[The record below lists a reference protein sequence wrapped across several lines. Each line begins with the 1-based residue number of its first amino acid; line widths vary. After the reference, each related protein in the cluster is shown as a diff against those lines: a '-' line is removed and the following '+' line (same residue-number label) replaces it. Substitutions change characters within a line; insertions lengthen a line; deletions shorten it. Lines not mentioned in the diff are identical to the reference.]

1 MECPKCHRPQ
11 PEGGTECVSC
21 GLIFARYR
29 ESPPEVTVLPASERG
44 RFSRILDYML
54 FSRPSSTAS
63 AIYGRAALLLFLFAW
78 SWWFWLDSADGGYAG
93 RSFMHLVNLPFHEAG
108 HVFTRPLGSFM
119 TSLGGSLGQ
128 LLMPAVCLAVLLFRT
143 RDSFGASVSL
153 WWLGESFLDLSP
165 YIGDAGSMTLPLLG
179 GNTGRSAP
187 YGFHDWNYI
196 LSEAGLLEHDHLLAV
211 LARLTGTVFM
221 ALALVW
227 GGAVLLRAWRS
238 ERGS

>member
-1 MECPKCHRPQ
+1 MECPKCHHPQ
-11 PEGGTECVSC
+11 SDNGTECVSC
-21 GLIFARYR
+21 GLIFAKYR
-29 ESPPEVTVLPASERG
+29 ERPPEAAVPPAPEQG
-44 RFSRILDYML
+44 RMSRILEYLL
-54 FSRPSSTAS
+54 FSRPSTTEA
-63 AIYGRAALLLFLFAW
+63 AVYGRAALLLFLFAW

-108 HVFTRPLGSFM
+108 HVFTRPLSSFM

-128 LLMPAVCLAVLLFRT
+128 LLMPAVCLSVLLFRT
-143 RDSFGASVSL
+143 RDTFGAAVSL

-165 YIGDAGSMTLPLLG
+165 YIGDAGSMTLPLIG

-196 LSEAGLLEHDHLLAV
+196 LSEAGLLEHDQLLAG
-211 LARLTGTVFM
+211 LARLAGTAFM
-221 ALALVW
+221 VLALVW
-227 GGAVLLRAWRS
+227 GGTVLLRAWRT

>member
-11 PEGGTECVSC
+11 AESGTECVSC

-29 ESPPEVTVLPASERG
+29 ARPPEAAVPPAQERS
-44 RFSRILDYML
+44 RKSRIFGYLL
-54 FSRPSSTAS
+54 FSRSPSTRGA
-63 AIYGRAALLLFLFAW
+63 ACGRAVLLLFLFVW
-78 SWWFWLDSADGGYAG
+78 SWWFWLDSANGGYAG

-128 LLMPAVCLAVLLFRT
+128 LIMPVVCLAVLLFRT
-143 RDSFGASVSL
+143 RDTFGASVSL

-165 YIGDAGSMTLPLLG
+165 YIGDAGSMTLPLIG

-196 LSEAGLLEHDHLLAV
+196 LSEAGLLEHDQFIAG
-211 LARLTGTVFM
+211 LARIAGTMLM

-227 GGAVLLRAWRS
+227 AGAVLMKAWRGDRS
-238 ERGS
+238 S